1 MGNGHRRCK
10 IQAVM
15 KKAKGQN
22 GSKSLSS
29 ILKCHP
35 YQE

>member
-10 IQAVM
+10 IQVVM
-15 KKAKGQN
+15 KAKGQN